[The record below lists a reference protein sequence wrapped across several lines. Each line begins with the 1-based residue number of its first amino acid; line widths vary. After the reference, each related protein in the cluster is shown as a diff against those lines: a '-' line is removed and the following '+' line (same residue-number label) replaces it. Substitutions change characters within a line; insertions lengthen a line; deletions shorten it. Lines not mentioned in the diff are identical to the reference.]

1 MIHFV
6 VPAAHTAMM
15 REYLELWGQ
24 DVADRLRIMPAES
37 LVTASHVPI
46 GTYVLAGLDQ
56 LPAPLAEFVSAFHN
70 ALERRADVRFLNH
83 PTATLQRFAL
93 LEALHACGKNSFRAV
108 RLTGDLHSLR
118 YPVFVRSADNHD
130 GALSRLL
137 DTPADVEG
145 EIGRALVQGHAAR
158 SLMIVEFC
166 DTADD
171 DGYYRKYSAFAVGD
185 HIVPRSLSYS
195 RSWMLKFQGSE
206 FSARMAQEEQDYVL
220 MNPHEQP
227 LRELFSLA
235 RVDYGRIDYAVK
247 DGRIQT
253 WEINLNPTIGRGARP
268 SNGRQPP
275 EVRAIRQPTKEHFY
289 RRFREAWESVDLRG
303 DAAAAIPL
311 SIDARVTRPVLAG
324 ERADARWVTALKRVL
339 RPAKPIIEPVVRRAL
354 PVIGRAAIRRTQ
366 G

>member
-15 REYLELWGQ
+15 REYLELWGK
-24 DVADRLRIMPAES
+24 DVADRLRIIPAES
-37 LVTASHVPI
+37 LVLESRVPT

-56 LPAPLAEFVSAFHN
+56 LSTPLADFVSAFHD
-70 ALERRADVRFLNH
+70 ALERRPDVRFLNH

-93 LEALHACGKNSFRAV
+93 LEALHAGGKNSFRAV
-108 RLTGDLHSLR
+108 RVTTDLHSLR

-137 DTPADVEG
+137 DTPAEVEG

-158 SLMIVEFC
+158 SLMVVEFC

-171 DGYYRKYSAFAVGD
+171 DGYYRKYSAFAVGE

-206 FSARMAQEEQDYVL
+206 FSARLAQEEQDYVL
-220 MNPHEQP
+220 ANPHEEL

-235 RVDYGRIDYAVK
+235 RVDYGRIDYALK
-247 DGRIQT
+247 GGRIET
-253 WEINLNPTIGRGARP
+253 WEITLNPTLGRGSRP
-268 SNGRQPP
+268 SNGRQSP
-275 EVRAIRQPTKEHFY
+275 EVRAIRQPAKEHFY
-289 RRFREAWESVDLRG
+289 RRFREAWESVDLPG
-303 DAAAAIPL
+303 DRARTIPL
-311 SIDARVTRPVLAG
+311 TVDARVSRSVLGG
-324 ERADARWVTALKRVL
+324 ERSDARWVAALKRVL